1 MCAGL
6 PPRHR
11 SDPAPGSARLALRK
25 LQPCRPQPCDP
36 WPRALPVTPSP
47 VRPPAGSPGPRGG
60 AALQQPDCLR
70 RAWDSSDIGAPPPS
84 AGAPANHGGP
94 VPPPP
99 PRQPIAAPARPRPDL
114 PAQTEFPG
122 LPGEVAAC
130 GSRVPRKEE
139 AVGRT
144 RCLCPLGDAAR
155 SQPPPGVPRRGRLS
169 VGLQFTTIQRLQAAA
184 CLQKLQKRL
193 SGGESKKEREQSL
206 RKTIFPWGLPLWVV
220 GRRSGSS

>member
-1 MCAGL
+1 MAGAAT
-6 PPRHR
+6 PP
-11 SDPAPGSARLALRK
+11 PPPPL
-25 LQPCRPQPCDP
+25 
-36 WPRALPVTPSP
+36 WF
-47 VRPPAGSPGPRGG
+47 RPPAGSPGPRGG

-130 GSRVPRKEE
+130 GRRVPRKEE

-193 SGGESKKEREQSL
+193 SGGEERFGFQPWILGKLFISLKFSVLNSKMETTIATPPPPPALL
-206 RKTIFPWGLPLWVV
+206 R
-220 GRRSGSS
+220 GSAKFLKAFE